1 MNFQFQHLG
10 YIPSIVCIAVA
21 AVALPSMAAGNDAES
36 QPLFESSEVLRVQI
50 EAPLTTVMRDRS
62 SDENQ
67 DGLFHFTTVSGTRQT
82 LDLKLRTRGNYRR
95 KAEHCEFAP
104 LRLNFSKS
112 QVVGTLFEGQDK
124 LKLTT
129 HCDNSR
135 RAHEKSVLLEYL
147 AYRMFN
153 EVTNLS
159 FRVRLLQV
167 DYIDTDRE
175 SKTRTKYA
183 ILVEDEEALYRR
195 IGMQFAAITSASVEQ
210 LDPQHTALV
219 TVFEYLIGNTDF
231 SPLRGAANEFC
242 CHNVVLVSEP
252 GSALLPIPY
261 DFDMSGLVDA
271 PYASPNPKLKIEK
284 VTQRLYRGYCIHNG
298 LLDSSIGILAEK
310 RNAFESLV
318 AEQEGLLSGSRRT
331 AAQYIDKFYDRVS
344 SASDIERNLVKECS

>member
-1 MNFQFQHLG
+1 MHIQFQHLG
-10 YIPSIVCIAVA
+10 FIPLIFGIAVA
-21 AVALPSMAAGNDAES
+21 AATSSIAAENDAAS
-36 QPLFESSEVLRVQI
+36 GPLFATNDVLRVQI

-62 SDENQ
+62 SDEYQ
-67 DGLFHFTTVSGTRQT
+67 HGAFHVLTASGTRET

-104 LRLNFSKS
+104 LRLNFSKD
-112 QVVGTLFEGQDK
+112 QVSDTLFEGQDK

-135 RAHEKSVLLEYL
+135 RAHEQSVLLEYI
-147 AYRMFN
+147 AYRMLN
-153 EVTNLS
+153 ELTNLS
-159 FRVRLLQV
+159 FRVRLLHV
-167 DYIDTDRE
+167 DYIDTDRGN
-175 SKTRTKYA
+175 KTRTKYA
-183 ILVEDEEALYRR
+183 ILIEDDEALYRR
-195 IGMQFAAITSASVEQ
+195 IGKQFAAITSASVEQ

-219 TVFEYLIGNTDF
+219 TVFQYLIGNTDF
-231 SPLRGAANEFC
+231 SPLRGAADEYC
-242 CHNVVLVSEP
+242 CHNIVLVSEP

-284 VTQRLYRGYCIHNG
+284 VTQRLYRGYCIHNE

-310 RNAFESLV
+310 RNAFELLV
-318 AEQEGLLSGSRRT
+318 AQQEGLLAGSRRT
-331 AAQYIDKFYDRVS
+331 AVQYIDKFYDRVS